1 MLPEF
6 LLPPAATALAGGRR
20 EAVHAKEQCA
30 LTARSRKHKA
40 RCTVGLHGRLV
51 DDAACKCSLDEPHH
65 VGIIAEDTEGILE
78 AKLPQTSLDDL
89 SGGAAFVN
97 LMQAIWTP

>member
-1 MLPEF
+1 
-6 LLPPAATALAGGRR
+6 
-20 EAVHAKEQCA
+20 
-30 LTARSRKHKA
+30 
-40 RCTVGLHGRLV
+40 
-51 DDAACKCSLDEPHH
+51 